1 MVFGFGWAKPKKS
14 TERRVSPR
22 MQQTKKESAKPAES
36 TSKPA
41 ATSETKSTKTV
52 TTTTKT
58 SKNQLQVV
66 TVTMFNEAH
75 QKIHERFDKLETSI
89 TKIIT
94 QQRTEEVLVTRKPR
108 LPAKRR
114 QSVQSRTNKQKESKL
129 PPLDE
134 KSMNA
139 IGKKK
144 TAAAADYPRARR
156 ENKFYNLRTIK
167 KRRSTTDV

>member
-89 TKIIT
+89 TKIMT

-108 LPAKRR
+108 LPA
-114 QSVQSRTNKQKESKL
+114 RTNKQRESKL

-144 TAAAADYPRARR
+144 TAADYPRARR